1 MKKYRRK
8 IKRFKGKLK
17 KLNIGTRAANFA
29 MFIIGWCVVVALA
42 IALVRGFHI
51 KTVVSSDSMS
61 PTFEEEDVLNL
72 NQVVYKIMSPNRMD
86 TVAVKIGE
94 TKSNLHYVLR
104 IVGLPGEKVQII
116 QGKIYIDSEV
126 LEYPIDNGAIN
137 DAGIAKEEIVLGD
150 DEYFMMCDNYNDSR
164 YDSRS
169 SSIGVIQ
176 KSQIEGRVK

>member
-1 MKKYRRK
+1 MKKYKRK

-17 KLNIGTRAANFA
+17 KLNIGTHAANLA
-29 MFIIGWCVVVALA
+29 MFIIGWFVVVAFA
-42 IALVRGFHI
+42 VALVRGFCI
-51 KTVVSSDSMS
+51 KTVVSNDSMS
-61 PTFEEEDVLNL
+61 PTFEEEEILNL
-72 NQVVYKIMSPNRMD
+72 NQVVYKMMSPNRMD

-116 QGKIYIDSEV
+116 NGRIYIDGEAID
-126 LEYPIDNGAIN
+126 YPIDNGQIE

-150 DEYFMMCDNYNDSR
+150 NEYFMMCDNYNNSR

-169 SSIGVIQ
+169 SNIGVIQ